1 VRGRLRVRK
10 IMAQKLSA
18 WCLVA
23 PVAALA
29 LTAHPSMEPARAQ
42 GPTAAMELAPHRAVY
57 DLKLAQSRG
66 KRALES
72 VKGRILYDFSG
83 SVCEG
88 YSLQF
93 RQVTELDSG
102 EGKNVTSD
110 LRMTNWE
117 DGAGKSFRF
126 MSQNFLNGQQAETGD
141 GRAEEGPTGV
151 SVSLSKPERKEI
163 NLGTVVFPSEHMRRI
178 IAAAREGKSLLEIS
192 VYDGSESGEKVYNTL
207 TVIGREIATER
218 VPSDAAVGQQALTG
232 MKRWPVTVSY
242 FDRSAAAGGEQTPAY
257 SITFEVYE
265 NGISRA
271 LKLDYGDFVLSG
283 EMTSLEIRDAKP
295 CR

>member
-1 VRGRLRVRK
+1 
-10 IMAQKLSA
+10 MAQKLPF
-18 WCLVA
+18 
-23 PVAALA
+23 PVRMRALAALSLA
-29 LTAHPSMEPARAQ
+29 AVLGAASDGPARAQ
-42 GPTAAMELAPHRAVY
+42 QSSDRIELAPHRAVY
-57 DLKLAQSRG
+57 DLKLANSRG

-72 VKGRILYDFSG
+72 VTGRILYDFSG
-83 SVCEG
+83 NACEG

-151 SVSLSKPERKEI
+151 SVSLSKPERKEL
-163 NLGTVVFPSEHMRRI
+163 NLGPVVFPSEHMRRI
-178 IAAAREGKSLLEIS
+178 IAAAREGKPLLEIP

-207 TVIGREIATER
+207 TVIGREIAPTER
-218 VPSDAAVGQQALTG
+218 VPTDAAAGKEAIAT

-242 FDRSAAAGGEQTPAY
+242 FDRAKAEGGEQTPAY
-257 SITFEVYE
+257 AIAFEVYE

-271 LKLDYGDFVLSG
+271 LKLDYGDFVLTG
-283 EMTSLEIRDAKP
+283 EMTSLELRDAKP

>member
-1 VRGRLRVRK
+1 
-10 IMAQKLSA
+10 MARKLSFKFRA
-18 WCLVA
+18 ATIAALSVA
-23 PVAALA
+23 MAPLCVAA
-29 LTAHPSMEPARAQ
+29 AHAQ
-42 GPTAAMELAPHRAVY
+42 GSGGEIALAPHRAVY

-102 EGKNVTSD
+102 EGKNLTSD

-126 MSQNFLNGQQAETGD
+126 MSQNFLNGEQAETGD
-141 GRAEEGPTGV
+141 GRAEEGPKGV
-151 SVSLSKPERKEI
+151 SVRLSKPESKEI
-163 NLGTVVFPSEHMRRI
+163 DLGTVIFPSEHMRRI
-178 IAAAREGKSLLEIS
+178 IAAAREGKSLLEVS

-207 TVIGREIATER
+207 TIIGRDIAPDER
-218 VPSDAAVGQQALTG
+218 RPSDAAAGQQAIAA

-242 FDRSAAAGGEQTPAY
+242 FDRATAGGGEQTPAY
-257 SITFEVYE
+257 AITFEVYE

-271 LKLDYGDFVLSG
+271 LKLDYGDFVLTG

>member
-1 VRGRLRVRK
+1 MARK
-10 IMAQKLSA
+10 ISVNFAMR
-18 WCLVA
+18 
-23 PVAALA
+23 AAAGVFAVFA
-29 LTAHPSMEPARAQ
+29 LWAAVGGPLRAQ
-42 GPTAAMELAPHRAVY
+42 QSSGQIELAPHRAVY

-83 SVCEG
+83 NVCEG

-207 TVIGREIATER
+207 TVIGREIAPTER
-218 VPSDAAVGQQALTG
+218 VPTDAAAGKASLAT

-242 FDRSAAAGGEQTPAY
+242 FDRAKGEGGEQTPAY
-257 SITFEVYE
+257 AIAFEVYE

-271 LKLDYGDFVLSG
+271 LKLDYGDFALTG
-283 EMTSLEIRDAKP
+283 EMTSLEMREAKP